1 MNKENC
7 ALKMV
12 DEIILYYYARSKKHQ
27 ITLYIYTYIYIYI
40 YIVNHARFFILIANL
55 IWDFHKWGK

>member
-12 DEIILYYYARSKKHQ
+12 DEIILVFTVFSQ
-27 ITLYIYTYIYIYI
+27 
-40 YIVNHARFFILIANL
+40 FILNL
-55 IWDFHKWGK
+55 VSPIYNSLLARKTESLLVLWHIFKFLQCYKKDQR